1 MTVLYII
8 LGIIVLLIALYFL
21 MFIRPN
27 GKLPENKNLLCSYAH
42 RGLWDEKFPENSLPA
57 FQNAVANG
65 YGIELDVQLSRDGE
79 VMVFH
84 DYSLLRMTGCDKKL
98 CDLTLAELKEL
109 SLLGTGEIIPT
120 LSEVLELVNGRV
132 PILVELKGETLDT
145 SLCPKVAELLKTYKG
160 DYCIESFNPF
170 LVRSMKK
177 YLPNNF
183 YGQLYTN
190 VCIDKKKYSAL
201 NILLTLMIFN
211 FLAKPNFISYN
222 KLFRNSLPVK
232 ITTKFYKAP
241 KFVWT
246 PKGDTEIDTAK
257 NLGEYPIFE
266 QKTDQ
271 A

>member
-8 LGIIVLLIALYFL
+8 LGIIILLVALYFL
-21 MFIRPN
+21 VFVRPN
-27 GKLPENKNLLCSYAH
+27 AKLPENKNLLCSYAH
-42 RGLWDEKFPENSLPA
+42 RGLWNEKFPENSISA
-57 FQNAVANG
+57 FQNAVDNG

-98 CDLTLAELKEL
+98 CEL
-109 SLLGTGEIIPT
+109 SLEELKQLNLKGTNQKIPT
-120 LSEVLELVNGRV
+120 FLEVLQVIDSKV
-132 PILVELKGETLDT
+132 PLLVELKGETLDT
-145 SLCPKVAELLKTYKG
+145 SLCPKVAEILKSYKG

-170 LVRSMKK
+170 LIKTMQK
-177 YLPNNF
+177 YLPNAY

-190 VCIDKKKYSAL
+190 VCRDKKKYSAL

-222 KLFRNSLPVK
+222 KLDRQNFAVK
-232 ITTKFYKAP
+232 LTTNVYKAP

-246 PKGDTEIDTAK
+246 PDTKQEIDLAK
-257 NLGEYPIFE
+257 ELCEYPIFE
-266 QKTDQ
+266 LK
-271 A
+271 